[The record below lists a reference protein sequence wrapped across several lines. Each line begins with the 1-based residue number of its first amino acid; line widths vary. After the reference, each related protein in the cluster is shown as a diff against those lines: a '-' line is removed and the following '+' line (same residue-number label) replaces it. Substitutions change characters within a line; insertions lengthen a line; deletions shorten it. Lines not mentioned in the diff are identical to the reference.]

1 MRQQH
6 RRSGGGPVHLECLW
20 DFKWAFRMWGAHPGW
35 RMGLETVHWEEVVG
49 TCHVGLGDIAGGAWV
64 RGRGAVGLHVYTPV
78 NRKETSLQK
87 PPS

>member
-1 MRQQH
+1 MHPER
-6 RRSGGGPVHLECLW
+6 LW
-20 DFKWAFRMWGAHPGW
+20 DFKWAFQMWGAHPGW
-35 RMGLETVHWEEVVG
+35 RMGLETMHWEEVVG

-64 RGRGAVGLHVYTPV
+64 RGRGVVGPPV

>member
-1 MRQQH
+1 
-6 RRSGGGPVHLECLW
+6 
-20 DFKWAFRMWGAHPGW
+20 
-35 RMGLETVHWEEVVG
+35 MGLETVHWEEVVG